1 MDDRR
6 DPMVLWVGTWAPED
20 VIDRETRR
28 LTRVQDDRG
37 RDPQDDA
44 AEGDGRVGSRI

>member
-1 MDDRR
+1 MDERR

-28 LTRVQDDRG
+28 LQEDLRPRENE
-37 RDPQDDA
+37 RDKTQLNPK
-44 AEGDGRVGSRI
+44 